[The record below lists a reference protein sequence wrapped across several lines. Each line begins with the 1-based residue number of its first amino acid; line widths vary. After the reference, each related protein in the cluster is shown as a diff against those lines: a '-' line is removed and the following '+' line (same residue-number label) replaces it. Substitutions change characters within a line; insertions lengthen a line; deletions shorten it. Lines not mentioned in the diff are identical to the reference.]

1 MDDGE
6 FDSTTQACINT
17 IILSAE
23 KDVIAEKSAEVV
35 NSEEKPLSDPIVTN
49 DVEPTEVRPMAVATD
64 VEVEAKEQA
73 IVSAVNVQVA
83 PAKNVP
89 QDNESTS
96 YNPVVEVD
104 SPPLPSQEKVAVEE
118 PEAISASSVEP
129 QPVKESTKVIKGAE
143 MPKADLTWASVDE
156 KATNDPIITP
166 VECVVSVETSTKASE
181 PVVEEV
187 ETPSEETPLTE
198 SPVEE
203 KPIQQLKIVTA
214 NNESVHKSISNQNFP
229 PQTLRSVSSPKG
241 TLSKCRLFLFI
252 SFTDAFCCSFQF

>member
-1 MDDGE
+1 
-6 FDSTTQACINT
+6 
-17 IILSAE
+17 
-23 KDVIAEKSAEVV
+23 
-35 NSEEKPLSDPIVTN
+35 
-49 DVEPTEVRPMAVATD
+49 
-64 VEVEAKEQA
+64 
-73 IVSAVNVQVA
+73 
-83 PAKNVP
+83 
-89 QDNESTS
+89 
-96 YNPVVEVD
+96 
-104 SPPLPSQEKVAVEE
+104 
-118 PEAISASSVEP
+118 
-129 QPVKESTKVIKGAE
+129 

-229 PQTLRSVSSPKG
+229 PQTLRSVSSPKVLTPPTTPRKRVTSEG
-241 TLSKCRLFLFI
+241 QTAKDKEVMDELQASVRSREKKRKEQERIQAAEKERKQRERSLKLEELEKAAN
-252 SFTDAFCCSFQF
+252 SPDKDEVLRDVRAWRKQREASLKKSPDDAAKIAAYREAFAREEIMLELQSAVQSRSERPFGEDPAEKRQQLVLDELYARRVPVAQA